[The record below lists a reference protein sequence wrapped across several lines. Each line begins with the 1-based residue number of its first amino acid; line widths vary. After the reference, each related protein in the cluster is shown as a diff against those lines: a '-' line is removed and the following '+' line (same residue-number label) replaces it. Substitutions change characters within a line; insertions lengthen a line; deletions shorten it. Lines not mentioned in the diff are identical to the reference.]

1 MGTPRVRDDGPVR
14 TVTLDRPD
22 AANALHL
29 VDVDA
34 VAAAVTDL
42 PDRVR
47 VVVVTGAGDRAFGAG
62 MHLDVFRDADP
73 GDGRAI
79 ITRLAACLRAVRTAP
94 VPTIARLNG
103 ACLGA
108 AFELAMACDLRVAH
122 TGVRVG
128 LPEVRLGI
136 PSVLDAALLPRYV
149 GAALAQEMVLTGSV
163 HRVDEPGTAPLVNRL
178 VDSPAGLDA
187 AVDELVAALLAP
199 TREVLAAQ
207 KELLETWREQGIT
220 GSVEASVDTFAEVF
234 ALPATRAAIA
244 RYRP

>member
-1 MGTPRVRDDGPVR
+1 MGLPRVHDDGAVR
-14 TVTLDRPD
+14 TITLDRPE
-22 AANALHL
+22 AANALRL
-29 VDVDA
+29 DDVDA

-42 PDRVR
+42 PPAVR
-47 VVVVTGAGDRAFGAG
+47 VVVLTGAGDRAFGAG
-62 MHLDVFRDADP
+62 MHLEVFRSAAP

-79 ITRLAACLRAVRTAP
+79 ISRLADCLRAVRTAP

-108 AFELAMACDLRVAH
+108 AFELALACDLRVAH

-136 PSVLDAALLPRYV
+136 PSVVDAALLPRYV
-149 GAALAQEMVLTGSV
+149 GDSLAAEMVLLGGV
-163 HRVDEPGTAPLVNRL
+163 HALDSFDARSLVNRL
-178 VDSPAGLDA
+178 VTDPSGLDGAVAGLVA
-187 AVDELVAALLAP
+187 ELLVP

-207 KELLETWREQGIT
+207 KALVGTWREQGLT
-220 GSVEASVDTFAEVF
+220 ASVEASVDTFAEVF

>member
-1 MGTPRVRDDGPVR
+1 MGTPRVHDDGAVR
-14 TVTLDRPD
+14 TVTLDRPE

-29 VDVDA
+29 DDVDA
-34 VAAAVTDL
+34 VTGAVTDL

-62 MHLDVFRDADP
+62 MHLDVFRDAAP

-79 ITRLAACLRAVRTAP
+79 ITRLATCLRAVRTAP

-108 AFELAMACDLRVAH
+108 AFELALACDLRVAH

-136 PSVLDAALLPRYV
+136 PSVVDAALLPRYV

-187 AVDELVAALLAP
+187 AVDDLVATLLAP

-220 GSVEASVDTFAEVF
+220 GSVDASVDTFAEVF